1 MHLESHLRM
10 RLFYALIIA
19 LSLLTAPQ
27 ARAAGDY
34 GVIYSGQKDDQVYN
48 SMVVSAIERLEAES
62 GIRFRQRVINNEH
75 DSAEAIRAFV
85 DRGIT
90 TLLLVGYVHDKALIQ
105 LAPIYPHARFTIID
119 SAVKAPN
126 VQSIRFREQEAGFL
140 AGMAAGFASKAGKL
154 AFIGA
159 VATPPVQR
167 FGCGFVQGAR
177 ETGRPLTVVTRY
189 MSKDMEGF
197 RDRRLARLV
206 AEELV
211 QDGADVLFP
220 AAGIASRD
228 ALVTAAQAGHLG
240 IGVDS
245 DQEMLAPGHIVTTA
259 LKRVDVAVYKA
270 LRDLT
275 NSHWSAGALELGIAE
290 GGVDWVRQG
299 ADRFLTPDQINAI
312 ESAKQRIRNGRMTIR
327 QTDASCEQPE
337 LRLAS
342 HSEPPTRLQ

>member
-1 MHLESHLRM
+1 M
-10 RLFYALIIA
+10 RLFCALIVAI
-19 LSLLTAPQ
+19 SLLTVPV
-27 ARAAGDY
+27 ARATGDY

-90 TLLLVGYVHDKALIQ
+90 TVLLVGYVHDKALIQ

-126 VQSIRFREQEAGFL
+126 VRSIRFREQEAGFL
-140 AGMAAGFASKAGKL
+140 AGMAAGFASKSAKL

-177 ETGRPLTVVTRY
+177 ETGRPLTVITRY
-189 MSKDMEGF
+189 MTTDMEGF
-197 RDRRLARLV
+197 RDRRLARIV
-206 AEELV
+206 ADELV
-211 QDGADVLFP
+211 NDGADVLFP

-228 ALVTAAQAGHLG
+228 ALLTAAQAGHLG
-240 IGVDS
+240 VGVDS
-245 DQEMLAPGHIVTTA
+245 DQETLAPGHIVTTA

-270 LRDLT
+270 LRDLIDG
-275 NSHWSAGALELGIAE
+275 HWVAGAQELGIAE

-312 ESAKQRIRNGRMTIR
+312 ESAKQRIRKGQLTIR

-337 LRLAS
+337 LRLTAQGAPS
-342 HSEPPTRLQ
+342 AHLQ

>member
-1 MHLESHLRM
+1 M
-10 RLFYALIIA
+10 RLFYALTI
-19 LSLLTAPQ
+19 LFSLLGVPS
-27 ARAAGDY
+27 ARAAEDY

-48 SMVVSAIERLEAES
+48 SLVVSATERFEAES
-62 GIRFRQRVINNEH
+62 GIRFRQRIITNEQ

-90 TLLLVGYVHDKALIQ
+90 TLLLVGYVHEKALAQ

-126 VQSIRFREQEAGFL
+126 VRSIRFREQEAGFL
-140 AGMAAGFASKAGKL
+140 AGMAAGFASKAAKL

-177 ETGRPLTVVTRY
+177 ETGRSLSVITRY
-189 MSKDMEGF
+189 MTEDMEGF
-197 RDRRLARLV
+197 RDRRLARVV

-211 QDGADVLFP
+211 NEGVDVLFP

-228 ALVTAAQAGHLG
+228 ALLTVAQAGRLG

-245 DQEMLAPGHIVTTA
+245 DQEALAPGHIVTTA
-259 LKRVDVAVYKA
+259 LKRVDVAVATA
-270 LRDLT
+270 LRDLVKGD
-275 NSHWSAGALELGIAE
+275 WAAGTQEFGIAE

-299 ADRFLTPDQINAI
+299 ADRFLTPVQIKAI
-312 ESAKQRIRNGRMTIR
+312 ESAKQRIRTGRLSVR
-327 QTDASCEQPE
+327 QTDPACEQPE
-337 LRLAS
+337 LRLAAQGA
-342 HSEPPTRLQ
+342 PPTHNLQ